1 MRLEKTVEEM
11 TKFIIE
17 KKNNTPNF
25 KWTSVNGN
33 ALGEI
38 LYMLDVEFFDRLMLH
53 LERREKKLEN
63 EEYKISKKKNE
74 LEEREK
80 ALTEKEATTS
90 YPFESSFFR
99 DVYLMS
105 EALKKEFTTRDRID
119 SNVSCRIIEMVE
131 NLIKEGGKHE

>member
-33 ALGEI
+33 ALDEI
-38 LYMLDVEFFDRLMLH
+38 LYMLDGEFFDRLMLH
-53 LERREKKLEN
+53 LERREIKLEN
-63 EEYKISKKKNE
+63 EEYEISKKKKE

-80 ALTEKEATTS
+80 ALTGKEATTS
-90 YPFESSFFR
+90 YPFESSLFR
-99 DVYLMS
+99 DAYLMS

-131 NLIKEGGKHE
+131 NLIKEGGKNE